1 MVWANWMKVTE
12 VGNVAKLLYFQWH
25 SFMNRGIERAL
36 YKLELEYDTFFYQ
49 FTDWEKD
56 DEFCSLFSQKI
67 KSGAYCKVFSVNF
80 APLISNICEQYQIPY
95 ISWIYDCPLHIR
107 NLKPLENRCNT
118 VYFFD
123 RRQAEEAEKASVN
136 AKHMPLAVD
145 TEVFYVHPGPE
156 EQKKYSTDVSLV
168 GKLYQ
173 TEYQYYIQPL
183 NGYQRGY
190 LEGIIQSQM
199 KIYGGYLI
207 PELITDELLADL
219 NVSYGKAS
227 GNQVVMDR
235 RELEFLLACE
245 TTGRERYLALALLSQ
260 HFKTVIYSTQKDE
273 RLTAADYKGYADYY
287 KDMPYIFRL
296 SGINLNITLK
306 AIQTGIPL
314 RVLDVMGC
322 GGFVLTNY
330 QEEIAEH
337 FVNETDCAMYESL
350 EDLYAKV
357 QFYLKHDTERQRIAQ
372 SGMEKVRRDFT
383 FEERLR
389 KMLVDR

>member
-1 MVWANWMKVTE
+1 M
-12 VGNVAKLLYFQWH
+12 AKLLYFQWH
-25 SFMNRGIERAL
+25 SFMNHGIERAL
-36 YKLELEYDTFFYQ
+36 DKLGMEYDTFFYQ

-56 DEFCSLFSQKI
+56 DAFYTLFTQKI
-67 KSGAYCKVFSVNF
+67 KSGAYSKVFSVNF
-80 APLISNICEQYQIPY
+80 APLISEICEQYQIPY
-95 ISWIYDCPLHIR
+95 ILWIYDCPLHIR
-107 NLKPLENRCNT
+107 DRKPLENGCNT

-123 RRQAEEAEKASVN
+123 RRQTEEAKKAGVN
-136 AKHMPLAVD
+136 ARHMPLAVD
-145 TEVFYVHPGPE
+145 TEVFNVHPGSAE
-156 EQKKYSTDVSLV
+156 REKYDTDVSLV

-173 TEYQYYIQPL
+173 TEYQYYMQPL

-190 LEGIIQSQM
+190 LEGIIQAQM

-207 PELITDELLADL
+207 PELITDELLDGL

-227 GNQVVMDR
+227 KNQVVMDR

-260 HFKTVIYSTQKDE
+260 HFRTALYSTQKDE
-273 RLTAADYKGYADYY
+273 RLTAVDYRGYADYY
-287 KDMPYIFRL
+287 QDMPYIFRL
-296 SGINLNITLK
+296 SSINLNISLK

-330 QEEIAEH
+330 QEEIAEY
-337 FVNETDCAMYESL
+337 FVNEEDCVIYESL
-350 EDLYAKV
+350 EDLYAKAV
-357 QFYLKHDTERQRIAQ
+357 FYLKHDARRQQIAQ
-372 SGMEKVRRDFT
+372 NGMEKVKRAFT

-389 KMLVDR
+389 KMLSDE